1 MPFRVVQVLVND
13 VLQDR
18 NNTSFDLYVDDNI
31 TVIVVAVGSVLNV
44 SANEERFNCEIGF
57 PCNDQSSEVADRYL
71 ACWLGSP
78 ANMSDDGRVLRIL
91 LDSVELRTISIN
103 SE

>member
-1 MPFRVVQVLVND
+1 MLVNG

-18 NNTSFDLYVDDNI
+18 NNSTSFDLYVDDNI
-31 TVIVVAVGSVLNV
+31 TVIVVAVGNVSVI

-57 PCNDQSSEVADRYL
+57 PCSDQSSEVADRYL
-71 ACWLGSP
+71 NCSLGSP

-91 LDSVELRTISIN
+91 LDNVELTTISIN